1 MSSFGHFHLSFTYPK
16 FFKFMATLKL
26 TLLKSKVLRDG
37 RHKIRV
43 AVCHK
48 EETSYIITRFI
59 VDSEAQF
66 KNGQVVKRPDAAVL
80 NKKLRNLLNEYQEKL
95 DAIKHPN
102 LYDCSQLREIL
113 VNGMR
118 EEESATFQAVSLEY
132 VKELEEAG
140 SIGYSKMIER
150 NNRYFSEFVKG
161 NILLADITPEL
172 IEGYSRFLRIK
183 KGIGDTTNSMLMRQT
198 KTIINK
204 GIKRRIVKYEVHPF
218 INFKIPSSPAREID
232 ISLESFNK
240 IRMAQPTE
248 KKFRVAHDLFCLS
261 FYLGGINLVDLLSI
275 DFRNIEVLE
284 YVRKK
289 TRTTTQGKNTIS
301 FTIPDAAKEIIKK
314 WMNRNTGKLD
324 FGYKFSYPNF
334 SRYLTRSLAS
344 LAKRLGIT
352 EKVVYYSARK
362 SFAQYASE
370 IGIPDGIIDYCL
382 GHSDKSKGIIRYY
395 TKVRQKQ
402 ADMAITR
409 VIDYVN
415 NPEKYKD
422 CIELKQDVMMRWG

>member
-1 MSSFGHFHLSFTYPK
+1 
-16 FFKFMATLKL
+16 MATLKL
-26 TLLKSKVLRDG
+26 TIFKAKVLKDG

-43 AVCHK
+43 ALCHK
-48 EETSYIITRFI
+48 HETSYIITRFI
-59 VDSEAQF
+59 IDSEAQF
-66 KNGQVVKRPDAAVL
+66 KNGQVVKRPDAAVM

-102 LYDCSQLREIL
+102 LYDCRQLREIL
-113 VNGMR
+113 LNGMR
-118 EEESATFQAVSLEY
+118 EEESATFQAVSMEY

-248 KKFRVAHDLFCLS
+248 KKFKVAHDLFCLS

-301 FTIPDAAKEIIKK
+301 FTIPGAAKEIIKK
-314 WMNRNTGKLD
+314 WINRNTGKLD

-415 NPEKYKD
+415 NPAKYQD